1 MERLSSTW
9 VNSMKD
15 GCQVCHRVFYF
26 LELDYSFS
34 VVHKTFIPEVHSPK
48 VFRGFWYNGPPYI
61 APETH
66 P

>member
-1 MERLSSTW
+1 MERLSSIW

-34 VVHKTFIPEVHSPK
+34 VVHKTLSLRFILRKSFVAFGAMAH
-48 VFRGFWYNGPPYI
+48 R
-61 APETH
+61 T
-66 P
+66 

>member
-34 VVHKTFIPEVHSPK
+34 VVHKTLSQGSFPESLSWLLV
-48 VFRGFWYNGPPYI
+48 
-61 APETH
+61 
-66 P
+66 